1 MGAPQSKSATWCS
14 EVSGR
19 LRSLAGRS
27 TDIVADAKKR
37 AEWQRERAVAKNGGT
52 GSDFE
57 FVALAY
63 FRVQECRGW
72 QFIQADVI
80 YSRTLSDVAHA
91 DLVFNDKHPADV
103 QSLAVRDQLARVLS
117 SVSADKVDELPLH
130 DSKSDVEPG

>member
-1 MGAPQSKSATWCS
+1 MGAPQSKSATWFS

-19 LRSLAGRS
+19 LRSLAGLS

-80 YSRTLSDVAHA
+80 YSPTQSDVAHA
-91 DLVFNDKHPADV
+91 DLVFNDKPPDV
-103 QSLAVRDQLARVLS
+103 QSLATRDQLARVLS